1 MQALFALVAQI
12 QHNKIICICCANTTH
27 KAHFLRYTC
36 SMQYVNTHTKTQSA
50 KSALCALL
58 RVYNNAK
65 NVCNSAFLC
74 YTYSMQNATYTQKQN
89 AQNVRVAQMRVCCV
103 AATVHKCDFFKQ
115 VQNIFACVTCFAVNV
130 CYNAFTAAQKRST
143 VTRTVYVFSKLML

>member
-1 MQALFALVAQI
+1 MLALCISMRSCMRIVRTYAHNISCETMQAISAMVAQI
-12 QHNKIICICCANTTH
+12 QHNKNICICCANTTH

-36 SMQYVNTHTKTQSA
+36 SMQYVNTHNKQS
-50 KSALCALL
+50 
-58 RVYNNAK
+58 
-65 NVCNSAFLC
+65 
-74 YTYSMQNATYTQKQN
+74 
-89 AQNVRVAQMRVCCV
+89 AQNVRAAQVRVCCV